1 MTHIQTLPD
10 PEAVASEAA
19 AEIARRVEEAREL
32 RSVVHLALSGGSTP
46 RRTYE
51 LLAQTLNEWEGVDMW
66 FIDERCVPPDDEQ
79 SNYLLAADTLL
90 RPAGIPDARVH
101 RMPGE
106 LGPDEGAR
114 RYAEELRAHG
124 LAPAAGRPAAGHRHP
139 APAGHGEHE
148 PAQGGAGA
156 IDVAVLGIGPDG
168 HIASLF
174 PHHPALKA
182 GDEELCL
189 GIGDSPKPPPQ
200 RITLTLPLL
209 RAARHCMVVATGQE
223 KAGAISAMLGDP
235 TEAVPASLLPRER
248 LSVIVDDAASG
259 APGSPWLAHGA

>member
-1 MTHIQTLPD
+1 MTHIQTLRD

-32 RSVVHLALSGGSTP
+32 RRVVHLALSGGSTP
-46 RRTYE
+46 RRTYQ
-51 LLAQTLNEWEGVDMW
+51 LLAQTLNEWEGIEVW
-66 FIDERCVPPDDEQ
+66 FADERCVPPDDEQ
-79 SNYLLAADTLL
+79 SNHLLAAETLL

-106 LGPDEGAR
+106 LGPDDGAR

-124 LAPAAGRPAAGHRHP
+124 LAPATAQDAGHRDL

-148 PAQGGAGA
+148 AAQDDAEA

-182 GDEELCL
+182 GDEVLCL
-189 GIGDSPKPPPQ
+189 GISDSPKPPPQ

-209 RAARHCMVVATGQE
+209 RAARHCLVIATGEE

-235 TEAVPASLLPRER
+235 TEALPASLLPRER
-248 LSVIVDDAASG
+248 LSVIVDDAAW
-259 APGSPWLAHGA
+259 PSP